1 MQTNASTH
9 SAQTVR
15 SASSPNALTAA
26 LRPGAVYRREDLK
39 GASNA
44 VDRHL
49 RQLLDAG
56 ELKKLSQGLYYAP
69 RRSAFGEL
77 PPDELAVAK
86 GFVRDDAVLVFS
98 RSAYNSLGLGTTQ
111 LYNSTLVYNHKR
123 HGVFQLGQRSFDF
136 RIKPRFPRRLSPE
149 FLLVDLLNHAD
160 ELAEDL
166 DDLWARV
173 TRALPR
179 FDGAVL
185 ARNAQRYGQ
194 VATRRRL
201 LALLSDTSAQPSH
214 ALASAP

>member
-1 MQTNASTH
+1 MQSNASIH
-9 SAQTVR
+9 PAPQAR
-15 SASSPNALTAA
+15 SPNALTAT

-49 RQLLDAG
+49 RQLLDTG
-56 ELKKLSQGLYYAP
+56 GLKKLAQGLYYAP
-69 RRSAFGEL
+69 KLSAFGEL
-77 PPDELAVAK
+77 PPDDVALAK

-111 LYNSTLVYNHKR
+111 LYNTTLVYNHKR
-123 HGVFQLGQRSFDF
+123 HGVFQLGQRFFDF
-136 RIKPRFPRRLSPE
+136 RIKPRFPLRLSPE

-173 TRALPR
+173 TLALPR
-179 FDGAVL
+179 FDGAAL
-185 ARNAQRYGQ
+185 ARNARQYGQ

-201 LALLSDTSAQPSH
+201 LALLSDPSAQPSH
-214 ALASAP
+214 VLASAP